1 RTALEPGSVV
11 TAFSGAPYAACLL
24 PAQQT
29 RRCATCFIE
38 ASESIRLCVA
48 DRDVRMMECSSN
60 TSLALEVFSGFE
72 RIFPR
77 GVIDEFSVMSPC

>member
-1 RTALEPGSVV
+1 MQLFFDKRLN
-11 TAFSGAPYAACLL
+11 L
-24 PAQQT
+24 PMNLRNEMLAG
-29 RRCATCFIE
+29 
-38 ASESIRLCVA
+38 IRGDPPCVA